1 MEIIKP
7 GIRIDF
13 MRLKN
18 QAMAVSTLLLLAGLI
33 SLVAKGGPRYGV
45 DFSGGTL
52 FQIQFNQDVSVDRMR
67 RAMAGAQMGDSD
79 IQKLGATREF
89 LVRAGLATTRLE
101 EVTPRVREALNKEF
115 APGSFQIRREETV
128 GPKVGKD
135 LTEKAIMALGYGLLG
150 ILVYVSIRFH
160 YTFAF
165 GGIIALIHDIMITIG
180 IFSLTNKE
188 IDLNVIAAL
197 LTIAGFSIN
206 DTIVI
211 FDRIRENLKK
221 TRKTDLLEIVNLS
234 VNETLGRTIITSSTV
249 IMVLLGLFLF
259 GGQVIHDFSFALLVG
274 TLSGVYSTV
283 FIASPIVL
291 MWPKRFLGKVSW
303 GGR

>member
-13 MRLKN
+13 MHWRNL
-18 QAMAVSTLLLLAGLI
+18 AMVGSTLVLLAGLI
-33 SLVAKGGPRYGV
+33 SMVLKGGPQYGV

-52 FQIQFNQDVSVDRMR
+52 FQIQFKQEVPVERVR
-67 RAMAGAQMGDSD
+67 RAMAGAALGETN
-79 IQKLGATREF
+79 IQRLGTSREF
-89 LVRAGLATTRLE
+89 LVRAGLTLTRLE
-101 EVTPRVREALNKEF
+101 EITPKVRQALAKEF
-115 APGSFQIRREETV
+115 GAGNFEIRREETV
-128 GPKVGKD
+128 GPTVGKD
-135 LTEKAIMALGYGLLG
+135 LTRKAILAMAYGMLG
-150 ILVYVSIRFH
+150 ILIYVSVRFH

-165 GGIIALIHDIMITIG
+165 GGVIALIHDVMITIG

-188 IDLNVIAAL
+188 IDLNIIAAL

-221 TRKTDLLEIVNLS
+221 TRKADFGELVNQS
-234 VNETLGRTIITSSTV
+234 VSECLGRTTLTSSTV
-249 IMVLLGLFLF
+249 IVVLLALFFF
-259 GGQVIHDFSFALLVG
+259 GGQVLHDLSFALLVG
-274 TLSGVYSTV
+274 TLSGVFSTV

-303 GGR
+303 SR